1 MSVETNMKPF
11 PFTSCRG
18 HKSHSS
24 TKNALDNVTQR
35 TLTEN
40 EAALA
45 LKFISSSRRS
55 TSRLP
60 LYELLRNSTTTAV
73 EGGFP
78 AFFDLSDYEK

>member
-1 MSVETNMKPF
+1 
-11 PFTSCRG
+11 
-18 HKSHSS
+18 
-24 TKNALDNVTQR
+24 
-35 TLTEN
+35 
-40 EAALA
+40 